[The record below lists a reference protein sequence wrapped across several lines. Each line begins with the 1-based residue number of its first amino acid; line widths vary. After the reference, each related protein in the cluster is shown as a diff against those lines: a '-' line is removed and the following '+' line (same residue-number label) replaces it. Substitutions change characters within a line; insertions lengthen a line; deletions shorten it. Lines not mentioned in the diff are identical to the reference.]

1 MVNNFNKNIVNDT
14 FNREYNEDQF
24 KIFIHD
30 LLPDADFTKEG
41 QIQLPNEY
49 REFIKSAKRICKYKY
64 STSEFDENVLT
75 VLAVKLRKTTSVDRA
90 RTAQRNFVARYLNN
104 SRNYLMDAALVAFY
118 SEDSQG
124 EISPDWRFSLV
135 QMNYVTEIVEKSNGK
150 KKRKTAVELTPAKRF
165 SFLVGSSEDTH
176 TAQSQFYHCLEKS
189 SKGEQITLEDLVAA
203 FDIEKVSKEFFEK
216 YKELYGKL
224 LNELTRLYDTDKDIK
239 RDFDEHSIIKE
250 DFAKKTMGQ
259 LVFLYFIQKKGWLGV
274 PKDGIWGQ
282 GDKKFLRNVFEK
294 DKRYISNYDNFFN
307 DVLEHLF
314 YEALAQKRENNDW
327 FDRLNCRIPF
337 LNGGLFE
344 PVNGYEY
351 EVTNLT
357 IDNGIFKDIF
367 DTFDL
372 YNFTVKEDEPLEK
385 EVAVDPEMLGKV
397 FENLL
402 PENTRKGN
410 GAFYTPREIVHYMCQ
425 ESLINYLY
433 NKLNTKI
440 VKLSSEKQAEQQSL
454 FKKNKIKQMV
464 LTEEIFEE
472 NFSREDISFLIR
484 KGDSIYSNSNVKE
497 TMPDSIINS
506 ASIIDEALSTIKV
519 CDPAIGSGAFPVG
532 MMNEIVRVRATLSKY
547 IGKPDRAVYDLKRN
561 AIEKSIYGVDIDPG
575 AVEIAKLRFWLSL
588 VVDEENTAN
597 IKPLPNLDYKIMQG
611 NSLITS
617 YEGID
622 FDEIVANQPTEKQ
635 LDLFALKSE
644 KITEKISQKQNE
656 FLKTPYATKK
666 GEIKQEIEDLIV
678 ELVKTKF
685 EEKAEI
691 EGKPKNFYE
700 EKIRN
705 FAQNKENRNFFPWK
719 LFFAD
724 AFEEGGFD
732 VVIANPPYID
742 SETMVNIGLKNEREY
757 ISKHFEWANGN
768 WDIYIAFFE
777 KGYKCLNNK
786 GNMIFITPDKWLARP
801 FGKTMREKIHK
812 NIVSILFAGREI
824 FESALVDSI
833 ITNISTKT
841 SNINV
846 KKYDGK
852 IIKDKRTIDLSA
864 LKSPYTLDFIYSD
877 NLNFINKIEEQPLKL
892 FNLCECQSAC
902 ATSDAYKLK
911 PIIKSLS
918 NENDYNDNLFKIINT
933 GTIGKYYS
941 KWATTK
947 IKYLKDYYELPIVNK
962 NDFYNVFL
970 NSYSK
975 KVCNPKLII
984 KGLTLLY
991 CCLDEKGEYI
1001 PGKSTLVIQNN
1012 DKDILKIAM
1021 AIINS
1026 KLSIAY
1032 IKEKYSSASYNGGIG
1047 FNKDMLN
1054 NFPIPKIPKI
1064 FQSLL
1069 IDKVNQILNMTL
1081 TNDYETNIKKQ
1092 EEVLNIEYNINLI
1105 LYKLY
1110 NLTYDEVLVID
1121 QDFSMSEEEYSNYVI

>member
-617 YEGID
+617 YEGIV

-635 LDLFALKSE
+635 LDLFASKSE
-644 KITEKISQKQNE
+644 KITEKISQKQHE

-666 GEIKQEIEDLIV
+666 REIKQEIEDLII

-685 EEKAEI
+685 EEKAEK
-691 EGKPKNFYE
+691 EGKSKDFYE

-705 FAQNKENRNFFPWK
+705 FAQNKGNRDFFPWQ

-724 AFEEGGFD
+724 AFDNGGFD
-732 VVIANPPYID
+732 IVIGNPPYVQLQKFKGDPVQKLYKDAGFKVHDSNGDIYCLFYEKGID
-742 SETMVNIGLKNEREY
+742 ILRKNGCLCYITSNKWMRAGYGEKLRTYFATKTNPIRLIDFGGVSVFETATVDVNILLVQKSQNLRNTMACTIE
-757 ISKHFEWANGN
+757 SKM
-768 WDIYIAFFE
+768 
-777 KGYKCLNNK
+777 KRLNN
-786 GNMIFITPDKWLARP
+786 
-801 FGKTMREKIHK
+801 
-812 NIVSILFAGREI
+812 
-824 FESALVDSI
+824 
-833 ITNISTKT
+833 
-841 SNINV
+841 
-846 KKYDGK
+846 
-852 IIKDKRTIDLSA
+852 LS
-864 LKSPYTLDFIYSD
+864 DFTW
-877 NLNFINKIEEQPLKL
+877 QR
-892 FNLCECQSAC
+892 
-902 ATSDAYKLK
+902 
-911 PIIKSLS
+911 
-918 NENDYNDNLFKIINT
+918 
-933 GTIGKYYS
+933 YS
-941 KWATTK
+941 K
-947 IKYLKDYYELPIVNK
+947 I
-962 NDFYNVFL
+962 FL
-970 NSYSK
+970 
-975 KVCNPKLII
+975 
-984 KGLTLLY
+984 
-991 CCLDEKGEYI
+991 
-1001 PGKSTLVIQNN
+1001 
-1012 DKDILKIAM
+1012 
-1021 AIINS
+1021 
-1026 KLSIAY
+1026 
-1032 IKEKYSSASYNGGIG
+1032 
-1047 FNKDMLN
+1047 
-1054 NFPIPKIPKI
+1054 
-1064 FQSLL
+1064 
-1069 IDKVNQILNMTL
+1069 
-1081 TNDYETNIKKQ
+1081 
-1092 EEVLNIEYNINLI
+1092 
-1105 LYKLY
+1105 
-1110 NLTYDEVLVID
+1110 
-1121 QDFSMSEEEYSNYVI
+1121 

>member
-385 EVAVDPEMLGKV
+385 EVAIDPEMLGKV

-402 PENTRKGN
+402 PENIRKGN

-635 LDLFALKSE
+635 LDLFASKSE
-644 KITEKISQKQNE
+644 KITEKISQKQHE

-666 GEIKQEIEDLIV
+666 REIKQEIEDLII

-685 EEKAEI
+685 EEKAEK
-691 EGKPKNFYE
+691 EGKSKDFYE

-705 FAQNKENRNFFPWK
+705 FAQNKGNRDFFPWQ

-724 AFEEGGFD
+724 AFDNGGFD
-732 VVIANPPYID
+732 IVIGNPPYVQLQKFKGDPVQKLYKDAGFKVHDSNGDIYCLFYEKGID
-742 SETMVNIGLKNEREY
+742 ILRKNGCLCYITSNKWMRAGYGEKLRTYFATKTNPIRLIDFGGVSVFETATVDVNILLVQKSQNLRNTMACTIESKMKRLNNLSVY
-757 ISKHFEWANGN
+757 ISQNSIPQKFDSSSWC
-768 WDIYIAFFE
+768 I
-777 KGYKCLNNK
+777 LNP
-786 GNMIFITPDKWLARP
+786 I
-801 FGKTMREKIHK
+801 EQ
-812 NIVSILFAGREI
+812 SI
-824 FESALVDSI
+824 
-833 ITNISTKT
+833 K
-841 SNINV
+841 
-846 KKYDGK
+846 
-852 IIKDKRTIDLSA
+852 
-864 LKSPYTLDFIYSD
+864 
-877 NLNFINKIEEQPLKL
+877 NKIELIAKDPK
-892 FNLCECQSAC
+892 SAEIIR
-902 ATSDAYKLK
+902 
-911 PIIKSLS
+911 PILRGRDIQRYS
-918 NENDYNDNLFKIINT
+918 YNFADKWIINT
-933 GTIGKYYS
+933 HNGSKTQKRIDINEYPAIKEHLDNYYDKLVKRDDQGDTPYNLRCCAYMDDFSKQKLVWAETIKIYFYGRRNYPRFCAVDENFYLDK
-941 KWATTK
+941 TTFFMPLENNL
-947 IKYLKDYYELPIVNK
+947 Y
-962 NDFYNVFL
+962 FL
-970 NSYSK
+970 
-975 KVCNPKLII
+975 
-984 KGLTLLY
+984 G
-991 CCLDEKGEYI
+991 
-1001 PGKSTLVIQNN
+1001 
-1012 DKDILKIAM
+1012 IL
-1021 AIINS
+1021 NS
-1026 KLSIAY
+1026 KLSEY
-1032 IKEKYSSASYNGGIG
+1032 LLDNGYCNLLGPGSRGLQKNLIEQ
-1047 FNKDMLN
+1047 
-1054 NFPIPKIPKI
+1054 FPMIQRNRNSKII
-1064 FQSLL
+1064 QQIELL
-1069 IDKVNQILNMTL
+1069 LQKVWQTEIDNDTQIEIDELVFEL
-1081 TNDYETNIKKQ
+1081 
-1092 EEVLNIEYNINLI
+1092 YNITQTEKSYIYELMLKN
-1105 LYKLY
+1105 
-1110 NLTYDEVLVID
+1110 T
-1121 QDFSMSEEEYSNYVI
+1121 